1 MCHRQHSKK
10 SRIRHRDD
18 PEKAVTLV
26 LANRTN
32 PLRIRDDATADELWA
47 EVMKHLGI
55 LMNAGAIDP
64 KALPVLNGGI
74 ANQPFFDLDQSG
86 INGE

>member
-32 PLRIRDDATADELWA
+32 PLRIRDDATADKL
-47 EVMKHLGI
+47 
-55 LMNAGAIDP
+55 
-64 KALPVLNGGI
+64 
-74 ANQPFFDLDQSG
+74 
-86 INGE
+86 